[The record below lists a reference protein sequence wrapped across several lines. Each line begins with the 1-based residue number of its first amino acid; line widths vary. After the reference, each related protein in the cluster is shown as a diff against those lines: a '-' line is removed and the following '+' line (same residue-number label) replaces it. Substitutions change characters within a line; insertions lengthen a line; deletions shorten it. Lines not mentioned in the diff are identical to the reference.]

1 MHQGNLFEEPSP
13 PIFPSRRGETAAGFV
28 PLTEIM
34 PAPSAPRRVG
44 IARLAAQAPEIDARN
59 GVEYHELPCRTLLSR
74 CDSRR
79 VPFDFTINP
88 YRGCEY
94 GCHYCL
100 GPETL
105 VLYADMAWRP
115 LGEVKPGDVLAG
127 FDEYPP
133 PGEHRRFR
141 SSVVQAVW
149 WSRRPTQRLI
159 TVHADVTTTAEHRWL
174 QWRNFRWSKTQ
185 QLSPGRHLRYLPVTS
200 YEELDVDYR
209 TGYLAGISLG
219 DATFRYEPGW
229 RSDKLGFPL
238 SYWRVALI
246 DEEPLERIVA
256 YLASFGIEA
265 YIRPFSVATATRKAL
280 RKVEV
285 RSLSRLALIYKL
297 VNSEIDSRSYYRGF
311 LAGFFDA
318 EGHNGTAFRIAQKDV
333 SVLRRVLE
341 YGRYFGFELQ
351 LESWAGRTST
361 LRLVGDFYE
370 RVRFFS
376 LCQPAI
382 RRKRDALFNHEV
394 TLKAE
399 PVLAVE
405 PGPIADVVDIQTS
418 TGTFYA
424 AGLPTHNC
432 YAPYTHEFMELEQ
445 PQDFERKVFVK
456 AGAREALIRDLRR
469 LDLRGRSIAIGT
481 ATDPYQP
488 AERRYRL
495 TRALLEVLAG
505 RRDLQLSVTTKSDLV
520 ARDVDLLA
528 RVSERNELHV
538 NLTITTPH
546 YALARQIEPR
556 APRPDKR
563 LAAVRRLADA
573 GVKVGV
579 FLMPVMPH
587 VNDAPGDLELLIRLA
602 KEAGAH
608 YLVSQVLFL
617 RDCSRKRF
625 FPFLEERFPELLP
638 DYRRL
643 FGAGGKGALS
653 EYTRR
658 KLEEIWR
665 LKETY
670 GLAGWSGSSPGPS
683 HGPDQLALT
692 W

>member
-1 MHQGNLFEEPSP
+1 MGQGNLFEDPSP
-13 PIFPSRRGETAAGFV
+13 PSVFPSRRVETATGFV

-44 IARLAAQAPEIDARN
+44 IARFAAQAPEIDARN

-88 YRGCEY
+88 YRGCE
-94 GCHYCL
+94 
-100 GPETL
+100 
-105 VLYADMAWRP
+105 
-115 LGEVKPGDVLAG
+115 LAC
-127 FDEYPP
+127 
-133 PGEHRRFR
+133 
-141 SSVVQAVW
+141 
-149 WSRRPTQRLI
+149 
-159 TVHADVTTTAEHRWL
+159 
-174 QWRNFRWSKTQ
+174 
-185 QLSPGRHLRYLPVTS
+185 
-200 YEELDVDYR
+200 
-209 TGYLAGISLG
+209 GY
-219 DATFRYEPGW
+219 
-229 RSDKLGFPL
+229 
-238 SYWRVALI
+238 
-246 DEEPLERIVA
+246 
-256 YLASFGIEA
+256 
-265 YIRPFSVATATRKAL
+265 
-280 RKVEV
+280 
-285 RSLSRLALIYKL
+285 
-297 VNSEIDSRSYYRGF
+297 
-311 LAGFFDA
+311 
-318 EGHNGTAFRIAQKDV
+318 
-333 SVLRRVLE
+333 
-341 YGRYFGFELQ
+341 
-351 LESWAGRTST
+351 
-361 LRLVGDFYE
+361 
-370 RVRFFS
+370 
-376 LCQPAI
+376 
-382 RRKRDALFNHEV
+382 
-394 TLKAE
+394 
-399 PVLAVE
+399 
-405 PGPIADVVDIQTS
+405 
-418 TGTFYA
+418 
-424 AGLPTHNC
+424 C

-505 RRDLQLSVTTKSDLV
+505 RRGLQLSLTTKSDLV

-528 RVSERNELHV
+528 RLSERNDLHV
-538 NLTITTPH
+538 NVTITTPH

-563 LAAVRRLADA
+563 LAAVRRLADS

-608 YLVSQVLFL
+608 YLVSQVLFM

-625 FPFLEERFPELLP
+625 FPFLAERFPELLP

-643 FGAGGKGALS
+643 YDACGKGALA

-658 KLEEIWR
+658 KLEEIRR
-665 LKETY
+665 LKEAY
-670 GLAGWSGSSPGPS
+670 GLSGWSGGSPGPP